1 MLQPQT
7 HGAGFAYY
15 GLDACQ
21 LGFEQSASIP
31 GQAVIST
38 AAVRAA
44 GAGDLV
50 HKARPQKA
58 LERGVQSCRAHAE
71 AAVGEIPRFLHDGIS
86 VLFAAGK
93 SEEPKSAVRLFTPAG
108 RFAAR
113 SPRVMSVRSMPRSAA
128 RRIAAVLMIPVP
140 PRKRTRM

>member
-93 SEEPKSAVRLFTPAG
+93 SEEREENRGSERRFQRARHRSVIDISLTDTYVKRKMFTG
-108 RFAAR
+108 R
-113 SPRVMSVRSMPRSAA
+113 
-128 RRIAAVLMIPVP
+128 RRPGPI
-140 PRKRTRM
+140 RE